1 VTESQTTAP
10 ETGTATATAAPKFDT
25 SDASSEMAAFL
36 AEIGETKPADAAPAE
51 AAPAEEAAPVEGG
64 ETPAEA
70 TEGEEVEAAPA
81 DGATDETVSKQLN
94 AIRRAR
100 QREEAAIAKQRAA
113 LDAKAAE
120 VQQLA
125 AKYGEFEPQVK
136 AFHAAKAQARRDPAS
151 VLLSLGYKPAELAE
165 AAKLVFYAS
174 PDATESMRAEAQQ
187 YQRTREVDETTA
199 QLAAEV
205 RELKQQIATREQQA
219 TAQQAVRQFFAG
231 VDEAAASAPL
241 VSKYAKAEPDEFR
254 ADVERIA
261 ISLHQT
267 TGTTPTPAAVVDAYE
282 TRLRARLKA
291 LGVDADTAAPKTKN
305 QNGREIK
312 PARTLGN
319 DLSTT
324 TRPRPASST
333 PEEDLAAFLADA
345 EAGRLG

>member
-1 VTESQTTAP
+1 MTESQTIAP

-25 SDASSEMAAFL
+25 TDVSGEMAAFL
-36 AEIGETKPADAAPAE
+36 AEIGEAKPADAAPAE

-70 TEGEEVEAAPA
+70 ATEGDEVEAAPA

-113 LDAKAAE
+113 LEAKATE

-125 AKYGEFEPQVK
+125 AKYGELEPQVK

-205 RELKQQIATREQQA
+205 RALKEQITQREQA
-219 TAQQAVRQFFAG
+219 AAQEQTVKAFLAS
-231 VDEAAASAPL
+231 VDEAAATAPL
-241 VSKYAKAEPDEFR
+241 VARLAKVDRDEFM
-254 ADVERIA
+254 AEIEKAA
-261 ISLHQT
+261 ISIHRATKQ
-267 TGTTPTPAAVVDAYE
+267 PPSPQAVVEAVE
-282 TRLRARLKA
+282 ARLKRIA
-291 LGVDADTAAPKTKN
+291 GLGADEPSKTKN

>member
-1 VTESQTTAP
+1 MTESQTTAP
-10 ETGTATATAAPKFDT
+10 DTGTATATAAPKFDT
-25 SDASSEMAAFL
+25 SDSSADIAAFL
-36 AEIGETKPADAAPAE
+36 AEIGEAAPADAAPAE
-51 AAPAEEAAPVEGG
+51 APPAEDAAPVEG
-64 ETPAEA
+64 ETPAPA
-70 TEGEEVEAAPA
+70 EGGEVEAAPA
-81 DGATDETVSKQLN
+81 DGTTDETVSKQLN

-100 QREEAAIAKQRAA
+100 QREEAALAKQRAA

-205 RELKQQIATREQQA
+205 RALKEQITQREQQA

>member
-1 VTESQTTAP
+1 MTESQTTAP

-25 SDASSEMAAFL
+25 TDVAGEMAAFL
-36 AEIGETKPADAAPAE
+36 AEIGEATPADAAPAE
-51 AAPAEEAAPVEGG
+51 AAAEEAAPVEN
-64 ETPAEA
+64 EKPTEAAEA
-70 TEGEEVEAAPA
+70 EADESPA

-125 AKYGEFEPQVK
+125 AKYGELEPQVK

-205 RELKQQIATREQQA
+205 RALKEQITQREQQA